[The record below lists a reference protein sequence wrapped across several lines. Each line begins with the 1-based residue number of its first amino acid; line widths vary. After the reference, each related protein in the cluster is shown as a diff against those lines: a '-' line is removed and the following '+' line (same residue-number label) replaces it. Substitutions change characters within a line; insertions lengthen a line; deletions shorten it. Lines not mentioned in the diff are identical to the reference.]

1 MTNNRPKTALKP
13 FIAIVA
19 DGAPLTRE
27 QAGEAFD
34 IIMSGDATDAQV
46 AGFLMALRVRGETL
60 DEIVGAVSAM
70 RARMIAVKAPDGAMD
85 IVGTGGDG
93 LGTYNISTAS
103 AFVAAGAGVPVAKH
117 GNKAVS
123 SKSGAADVL
132 DVLGVDLM
140 ADFDKIERAIAEAKI
155 GFLMAPRHH
164 GAMRHVMTARVEL
177 GARTLLNILGP
188 LCNPAGVKRQFS
200 GAFSESWIV
209 PMAET
214 LGAIGL
220 ERAWVVH
227 GSDGLDDMTTTGPT
241 KVAELKDGKVS
252 TFEVAPE
259 EAGLARADLDDL
271 KGGAPREN
279 AEALQAVLRGEPG
292 PYRDIVLLNA
302 AAALVVADHASSL
315 RDGVARAAAS
325 IDEGRA
331 RGALDN
337 LLAIAGGDL

>member
-123 SKSGAADVL
+123 S
-132 DVLGVDLM
+132 
-140 ADFDKIERAIAEAKI
+140 
-155 GFLMAPRHH
+155 H
-164 GAMRHVMTARVEL
+164 
-177 GARTLLNILGP
+177 
-188 LCNPAGVKRQFS
+188 
-200 GAFSESWIV
+200 
-209 PMAET
+209 
-214 LGAIGL
+214 
-220 ERAWVVH
+220 
-227 GSDGLDDMTTTGPT
+227 
-241 KVAELKDGKVS
+241 
-252 TFEVAPE
+252 
-259 EAGLARADLDDL
+259 
-271 KGGAPREN
+271 
-279 AEALQAVLRGEPG
+279 
-292 PYRDIVLLNA
+292 
-302 AAALVVADHASSL
+302 
-315 RDGVARAAAS
+315 
-325 IDEGRA
+325 RA
-331 RGALDN
+331 RRMYSTSSGSISWPISTRSN
-337 LLAIAGGDL
+337 GPSPKPKSVF